1 MMYSTKQRNTKSLIV
16 ARTFISTFW
25 STEMGYSIMVGS
37 FRGLLFAFI
46 LLADPWA
53 DPAWK

>member
-1 MMYSTKQRNTKSLIV
+1 MMYSTKQSNTKSLLV